1 MSLLPLISKVIEKFI
16 HDQTSAFINSRNLLY
31 NYQSGFCKNHST
43 DFYFS
48 LLNEKVLNVFDQ
60 GLMTDMI
67 LIDLQKVF
75 AAIDYYLHAI
85 GFSKHSVKWF

>member
-16 HDQTSAFINSRNLLY
+16 YDQTSALINSRNLPY

-48 LLNEKVLNVFDQ
+48 LFNDQ

-75 AAIDYYLHAI
+75 DAIDHDNLLQNLHAI
-85 GFSKHSVKWF
+85 GFSKHSVNWF